1 MELDNSKRKLIKVG
15 IASVAVTTTG
25 FIVKDVLKAKDSQHE
40 MTAMANSTSVSSKPK
55 AESLINKVDSPEV
68 PEVALKEVQAIET
81 SSNVNNDLSI
91 KDSLNKVKNFNQT
104 FPDDIFLSNEKVKT
118 FQIALKRIMRVQR
131 YIGYANFNLISFDDM
146 LLYAHRYPK
155 IGKFTK
161 AELTLIDELFFF
173 DANKYGFY
181 GNKVITNLTS
191 RINKKDTIKISG
203 SGHYLFQG
211 EALKMYHQV
220 KNDVGPNLVLT
231 SGVRS
236 IVKQLQLFLAK
247 LESSNG
253 NLSLASR
260 SLAPPGHSYHGI
272 GDFDVGKRGFGTLNF
287 TSEFSTTPEY
297 KKLIE
302 LKYIDLRYTLD
313 NQVGVRYEPWHIKV
327 V

>member
-1 MELDNSKRKLIKVG
+1 MELDNNKRKLIKVG
-15 IASVAVTTTG
+15 IASLAVTTTG
-25 FIVKDVLKAKDSQHE
+25 FIVKDVLKSKDSRHE
-40 MTAMANSTSVSSKPK
+40 MTAMVNASSASNIPR
-55 AESLINKVDSPEV
+55 ADSLINKVKKSVEA
-68 PEVALKEVQAIET
+68 EVAPKEVQIIET
-81 SSNVNNDLSI
+81 GLDVNNDLSI
-91 KDSLNKVKNFNQT
+91 KDSLDKVKHFNQT
-104 FPDDIFLSNEKVKT
+104 FTDDIFLSDKKVTT
-118 FQIALKRIMRVQR
+118 FQLALKRILRVQH

-161 AELTLIDELFFF
+161 AELALIDELFFF

-191 RINKKDTIKISG
+191 KINKKDTIKISG

-211 EALKMYHQV
+211 DALKMYHQV